1 MQKFKQN
8 RSAFTM
14 IEVMMMILIVAIMS
28 SIALPATNNF
38 FSGNRLAAAASVL
51 IQDVRRARYRA
62 MQTGKTH
69 RLVFLDD
76 SGNLEGYMVQE
87 FEGLPTNLSTNSDSK
102 TNYDWETILYEDER
116 FFDPEVIVEIDPIL
130 PDCIF
135 FRSDGLIVEGV
146 SFDANLIPQAI
157 ATFTYGDSD
166 LAVTINAMGV
176 VSSEEVFEYDPEQYE
191 N

>member
-38 FSGNRLAAAASVL
+38 FAGNRLAAAASIL

-62 MQTGKTH
+62 MQTGRTH
-69 RLVFLDD
+69 RLVFLDATAET
-76 SGNLEGYMVQE
+76 EGYMLQE
-87 FEGLPTNLSTNSDSK
+87 FNGLPSNLTSNSASK
-102 TNYDWETILYEDER
+102 VNFDWETILDDEER
-116 FFDPEVIVEIDPIL
+116 YFDPEVMVEIDPIL

-135 FRSDGLIVEGV
+135 FRSDGLITEGV
-146 SFDANLIPQAI
+146 SFDSNLIPQAI

-176 VSSEEVFEYDPEQYE
+176 VSSEEVFEVEYD
-191 N
+191 